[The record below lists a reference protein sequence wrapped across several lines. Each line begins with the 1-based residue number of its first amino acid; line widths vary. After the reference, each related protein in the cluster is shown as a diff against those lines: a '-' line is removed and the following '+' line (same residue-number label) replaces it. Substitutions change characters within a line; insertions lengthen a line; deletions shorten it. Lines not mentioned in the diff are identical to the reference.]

1 MFWNLYFFCIEKVLN
16 KLYTI
21 IGDGMKKGFTLIEM
35 LGIITVLAVV
45 LLVTFPIVN
54 NSLKQAKDS
63 SINNSLHNV
72 KISTGAYIEL
82 NRDMF
87 PELNT
92 VGGRAVIIISD
103 LYNAGLLKGEQNGV
117 ELDDSIVVEVNND
130 NTFKYY
136 FKGREI

>member
-1 MFWNLYFFCIEKVLN
+1 
-16 KLYTI
+16 
-21 IGDGMKKGFTLIEM
+21 MKKGFTLIEM